1 MGRIGTYGIKLQDRR
16 VLLLE
21 KMEALGSFEMF
32 VPI

>member
-1 MGRIGTYGIKLQDRR
+1 MGRTGTYCIEFQDRR

-21 KMEALGSFEMF
+21 KMEAFSSFERF